1 LTYPVIIDPEGEVYR
16 KFGSGSVPYHVL
28 IDNRFI
34 IRYSG
39 EKFDKDCLT
48 QLIKDYIPAYL

>member
-34 IRYSG
+34 IRYAG
-39 EKFDKDCLT
+39 EKFDKDCLI